1 MRISDWS
8 SDVCSSDLQYR
19 TAKQK
24 LLNQEMA
31 KINPDL
37 IHKIGDF
44 AQTIIPLA
52 TASMTSKAVEELN
65 GQPVWSRIK
74 AVFAEGHT
82 KGELRQALID
92 APMDKKM
99 EVAQELA
106 GIIQDTQSIENGRA
120 SCRKRV

>member
-1 MRISDWS
+1 
-8 SDVCSSDLQYR
+8 
-19 TAKQK
+19 
-24 LLNQEMA
+24 MA

-92 APMDKKM
+92 APRSEEHTSELQSLMRISYAVLCLKKQK
-99 EVAQELA
+99 EHTDISLHWKQYV
-106 GIIQDTQSIENGRA
+106 
-120 SCRKRV
+120 

>member
-1 MRISDWS
+1 MSLASMIDATN
-8 SDVCSSDLQYR
+8 QYR

-52 TASMTSKAVEELN
+52 TASMTRKAVEELN

-74 AVFAEGHT
+74 AVFAEGQP
-82 KGELRQALID
+82 KGELRHALID
-92 APMDKKM
+92 APLDKKM
-99 EVAQELA
+99 AVAQKLS
-106 GIIQDTQSIENGRA
+106 GKSGRA
-120 SCRKRV
+120 LE

>member
-8 SDVCSSDLQYR
+8 SDVCSSDLMSLASMIDATNQYR

-82 KGELRQALID
+82 KGELRQL
-92 APMDKKM
+92 
-99 EVAQELA
+99 
-106 GIIQDTQSIENGRA
+106 GRA
-120 SCRKRV
+120 SCRERVCQYV